1 MIIAGHNIQQLSDT
15 GLCHE
20 VMVYESHQ
28 IAFCTTSLPG
38 YVLYLVCAGNIDYYV
53 FKLPIHLLLLL
64 KYYGVVPGTSR
75 LALVRAL
82 GDLYELPHMEVNVGE
97 GHHWTGRSPA
107 PLPPGMGAARINV

>member
-1 MIIAGHNIQQLSDT
+1 MKLWCMNHIKLHFAPLHYQA
-15 GLCHE
+15 
-20 VMVYESHQ
+20 M
-28 IAFCTTSLPG
+28 F
-38 YVLYLVCAGNIDYYV
+38 LYLVCVGNIDYYV